1 MTNRIITLQPKG
13 TAQLRSYDCQLVM
26 VGNIRTYVL
35 DNTKPDQ
42 FNNLSDL
49 TPGCKVFDDSI
60 LYRIK
65 EIWYSPDSRYAFLN
79 VYRDLP
85 V

>member
-1 MTNRIITLQPKG
+1 MTNRIITIQPKG
-13 TAQLRSYDCQLVM
+13 TSQQRSYDCQLVM

-35 DNTKPDQ
+35 DNTSQ
-42 FNNLSDL
+42 NLSGL
-49 TPGCKVFDDSI
+49 APGCKVFDDSI

-65 EIWYSPDSRYAFLN
+65 EIWYSPDSKYLFLN
-79 VYRDLP
+79 VYRDLS

>member
-1 MTNRIITLQPKG
+1 MTNRIITVTPKG
-13 TAQLRSYDCQLVM
+13 GTEQHSFECQPVII
-26 VGNIRTYVL
+26 GNDQTYVL
-35 DNTKPDQ
+35 DNTSQ
-42 FNNLSDL
+42 NLSGL
-49 TPGCKVFDDSI
+49 APGCKVFDDSI

-65 EIWYSPDSRYAFLN
+65 EIWYSPDSKYAFIA

>member
-1 MTNRIITLQPKG
+1 MSNRTIILQINRHDK
-13 TAQLRSYDCQLVM
+13 TEQHSFECQV
-26 VGNIRTYVL
+26 VIIGNDRNYVL
-35 DNTKPDQ
+35 DNTSQ
-42 FNNLSDL
+42 NLSDF
-49 TPGCKVFDDSI
+49 TPGCKVFDQGV

>member
-1 MTNRIITLQPKG
+1 MDNSIITITPKG
-13 TAQLRSYDCQLVM
+13 DTEQHSFECQAVM
-26 VGNIRTYVL
+26 IGDDRNYVFDSTTL
-35 DNTKPDQ
+35 
-42 FNNLSDL
+42 NLSDL
-49 TPGCKVFDDSI
+49 APGCKVFDQGV

-65 EIWYSPDSRYAFLN
+65 EIWYSPDSQYAFLN

>member
-1 MTNRIITLQPKG
+1 MTNRIITIQPKG
-13 TAQLRSYDCQLVM
+13 TSQQRSYDCQLVM

-35 DNTKPDQ
+35 DNTSQ
-42 FNNLSDL
+42 NLSGFA
-49 TPGCKVFDDSI
+49 PGCKVFDDGV

>member
-1 MTNRIITLQPKG
+1 MTNRIITIQPKG
-13 TAQLRSYDCQLVM
+13 TTQLRSYDCQLVM

-35 DNTKPDQ
+35 DNTSQ
-42 FNNLSDL
+42 NLSDL
-49 TPGCKVFDDSI
+49 APGCKVFDQGV

>member
-1 MTNRIITLQPKG
+1 MSNRTIILQINRHDK
-13 TAQLRSYDCQLVM
+13 TEQHSFECQV
-26 VGNIRTYVL
+26 VIIGNDRNYVL
-35 DNTKPDQ
+35 DSTTQ
-42 FNNLSDL
+42 NLSDF
-49 TPGCKVFDDSI
+49 TPGCKAFDDGV

>member
-1 MTNRIITLQPKG
+1 MTNRIITVTPKG
-13 TAQLRSYDCQLVM
+13 GTEQHSFECQLVII
-26 VGNIRTYVL
+26 GNDQTYVL
-35 DNTKPDQ
+35 DNTSQ
-42 FNNLSDL
+42 NLSGL
-49 TPGCKVFDDSI
+49 APGCKVFDDSI

-65 EIWYSPDSRYAFLN
+65 EIWYSPDSKYAFIA

>member
-1 MTNRIITLQPKG
+1 MTNRIITIQPKG
-13 TAQLRSYDCQLVM
+13 TSQQHSFECQLVII
-26 VGNIRTYVL
+26 GNDRNYVL
-35 DNTKPDQ
+35 DNTSQ
-42 FNNLSDL
+42 NLSDL
-49 TPGCKVFDDSI
+49 APGCKVFDQGV

>member
-1 MTNRIITLQPKG
+1 MTNRIITIQPKG
-13 TAQLRSYDCQLVM
+13 TSQQRSYDCQLVM

-35 DNTKPDQ
+35 DNTSQ
-42 FNNLSDL
+42 NLSDL
-49 TPGCKVFDDSI
+49 APGCKVFDQGV

>member
-1 MTNRIITLQPKG
+1 MTNRIITIQSKG
-13 TAQLRSYDCQLVM
+13 TSQQRSYDCQLVM

-35 DNTKPDQ
+35 DNTSQ
-42 FNNLSDL
+42 NLSGL
-49 TPGCKVFDDSI
+49 APGCKVCDDSI

-65 EIWYSPDSRYAFLN
+65 EIWYSPDSKYAFIA

>member
-1 MTNRIITLQPKG
+1 MTNRIITVTPKG
-13 TAQLRSYDCQLVM
+13 GTEQHSSECQLVII
-26 VGNIRTYVL
+26 GNDQTYVL
-35 DNTKPDQ
+35 DNTSQ
-42 FNNLSDL
+42 NLSGL
-49 TPGCKVFDDSI
+49 APGCKVFDDSI

-65 EIWYSPDSRYAFLN
+65 EIWYSPDSKYAFIA

>member
-1 MTNRIITLQPKG
+1 MTNRIITITLKG
-13 TAQLRSYDCQLVM
+13 GTEQHSFECQLVII
-26 VGNIRTYVL
+26 GNDRTYVL
-35 DNTKPDQ
+35 DSTSQ
-42 FNNLSDL
+42 NLSDF
-49 TPGCKVFDDSI
+49 TPGCKVFVDSI

-65 EIWYSPDSRYAFLN
+65 EIWYSPDSKYAFIA

>member
-1 MTNRIITLQPKG
+1 MTNRIITIQPKG

-26 VGNIRTYVL
+26 VDNIRTYVL
-35 DNTKPDQ
+35 DNTSQ
-42 FNNLSDL
+42 NLSGL
-49 TPGCKVFDDSI
+49 APGCKVFDDSI

-65 EIWYSPDSRYAFLN
+65 EIWYSPDSKYAFIA

>member
-1 MTNRIITLQPKG
+1 MTNRIITIQPKG

-35 DNTKPDQ
+35 DNTSQ
-42 FNNLSDL
+42 NLSDL
-49 TPGCKVFDDSI
+49 APGCKVFDDGV

>member
-1 MTNRIITLQPKG
+1 MSNRTIILQINRHDK
-13 TAQLRSYDCQLVM
+13 TEQLSFECQVVM
-26 VGNIRTYVL
+26 IGNDRTYVF
-35 DNTKPDQ
+35 DNTTQ
-42 FNNLSDL
+42 NLSAF
-49 TPGCKVFDDSI
+49 TPGCKVFDDGV

>member
-1 MTNRIITLQPKG
+1 MDNTIITITPKG
-13 TAQLRSYDCQLVM
+13 DAEQHSFECQLVTIA
-26 VGNIRTYVL
+26 NTRTYVL
-35 DNTKPDQ
+35 DNSKRN
-42 FNNLSDL
+42 NNLSDF
-49 TPGCKVFDDSI
+49 TPGCKVFDQCV

>member
-1 MTNRIITLQPKG
+1 MDNKIITIQQKG
-13 TAQLRSYDCQLVM
+13 TTEQRLFECQV
-26 VGNIRTYVL
+26 VIIGIDRNYVL
-35 DNTKPDQ
+35 DNTSQ
-42 FNNLSDL
+42 NLSGFA
-49 TPGCKVFDDSI
+49 PGCKVFDDGV

>member
-1 MTNRIITLQPKG
+1 MSNRTIILQINRHDK
-13 TAQLRSYDCQLVM
+13 TEQHSFECQV
-26 VGNIRTYVL
+26 VIIGNDRNYVL
-35 DNTKPDQ
+35 DNTSQ
-42 FNNLSDL
+42 NLSDL
-49 TPGCKVFDDSI
+49 APGCKVFDDGV

>member
-1 MTNRIITLQPKG
+1 MSNRTIILQINRHDK
-13 TAQLRSYDCQLVM
+13 TEQHSFECQLVII
-26 VGNIRTYVL
+26 GNDRNYVL
-35 DNTKPDQ
+35 DNTSQ
-42 FNNLSDL
+42 NLSGL
-49 TPGCKVFDDSI
+49 APGCKVFDDGV

>member
-1 MTNRIITLQPKG
+1 MSNRTIILQINRHDK
-13 TAQLRSYDCQLVM
+13 TEQHSFECQLVII
-26 VGNIRTYVL
+26 GNDRNYVL
-35 DNTKPDQ
+35 DNTSQ
-42 FNNLSDL
+42 NLSDL
-49 TPGCKVFDDSI
+49 APGCKVFDQGV

>member
-1 MTNRIITLQPKG
+1 MCNRTIILQINRHDK
-13 TAQLRSYDCQLVM
+13 TEQHSFECQLVM
-26 VGNIRTYVL
+26 IGNDRNYVL
-35 DNTKPDQ
+35 DNTSQ
-42 FNNLSDL
+42 NLSDF
-49 TPGCKVFDDSI
+49 TPGCKVFDDGV

>member
-1 MTNRIITLQPKG
+1 MSNRAIILQINRHDK
-13 TAQLRSYDCQLVM
+13 TEQHSFECQV
-26 VGNIRTYVL
+26 VIIGNDRNYVL
-35 DNTKPDQ
+35 DSTTQ
-42 FNNLSDL
+42 NLSDF
-49 TPGCKVFDDSI
+49 TPGCKVFDDGV

>member
-1 MTNRIITLQPKG
+1 MSNRTIILQINRHDK
-13 TAQLRSYDCQLVM
+13 TEQHSFECQLVM
-26 VGNIRTYVL
+26 IGNDRNYVL
-35 DNTKPDQ
+35 DNTSQ
-42 FNNLSDL
+42 NLSAF
-49 TPGCKVFDDSI
+49 TPGCKVFDQGV

>member
-1 MTNRIITLQPKG
+1 MSNRIIILQINRHDK
-13 TAQLRSYDCQLVM
+13 TEQHSFECQLVII
-26 VGNIRTYVL
+26 GNDRNYVL
-35 DNTKPDQ
+35 DNTVQ
-42 FNNLSDL
+42 NLSDF
-49 TPGCKVFDDSI
+49 TPGCKVFDDGV

>member
-1 MTNRIITLQPKG
+1 MSNRTIILQTTHNGK
-13 TAQLRSYDCQLVM
+13 TEQHSFECQV
-26 VGNIRTYVL
+26 VIIGIDRNYVL
-35 DNTKPDQ
+35 DNTSQ
-42 FNNLSDL
+42 NLSDL
-49 TPGCKVFDDSI
+49 VPGCKVFDDGV

>member
-1 MTNRIITLQPKG
+1 MNSKIISIQPKV
-13 TAQLRSYDCQLVM
+13 TTQLRSYESQV
-26 VGNIRTYVL
+26 VSIGNVRTYVL
-35 DNTKPDQ
+35 DNTKQDQ
-42 FNNLSDL
+42 TDNLSDL
-49 TPGCKVFDDSI
+49 SPGYKVFDDGV